1 MANNIS
7 LKLTPPLARDILT
20 GAIRHLGY
28 PGPEAVSDHISAQ
41 IKEGIEE
48 CLRLARVESMC
59 RATDFS
65 GLEKTAI
72 NGNGLRLETVNWTRL
87 AARMID
93 IRELC
98 CFAVT
103 LGGAIDDRIR
113 ELGKAAMLKALM
125 LDAAAS
131 VLAEMYADRI
141 QQEVGRY
148 YRDKGWQSSARFSPG
163 YCDWPLKEGQEA
175 LIPFLR
181 PGTIGIHVSSTGLMI
196 PRKSVSG
203 AIIAAKTMPTVSPCY
218 LCVRECAHRRSPYEA
233 GGNR

>member
-1 MANNIS
+1 MANNIL
-7 LKLTPPLARDILT
+7 LKLTPPRAGDVLT

-28 PGPEAVSDHISAQ
+28 PGPEAVSDHIAAH

-59 RATDFS
+59 RATAFS

-72 NGNGLRLETVNWTRL
+72 RGDGLRLETVNWTRL
-87 AARMID
+87 AARMTD
-93 IRELC
+93 IREIC

-103 LGGAIDDRIR
+103 LGGAVDERIK
-113 ELGKAAMLKALM
+113 ELGKSVMLKALM

-131 VLAEMYADRI
+131 VLAEAYADGI
-141 QQEVGRY
+141 QHEIGRH
-148 YRDKGWQSSARFSPG
+148 YRARGMETSARFSPG

-175 LIPFLR
+175 LIPFLK
-181 PGTIGIHVSSTGLMI
+181 PEAIGIRVSSTGLMI

-203 AIIAAKTMPTVSPCY
+203 AIIAAGSMPTVSPCY
-218 LCVRECAHRRSPYEA
+218 LCARECSHRRAPYTPPKS
-233 GGNR
+233 